1 MYPFNWLTPK
11 TREVIQKIVQ
21 TSDWR
26 RPPSHTHTQTLMP
39 RALRLKTTSCTLSNT
54 KYGWGHGVA
63 ALPYGQYY
71 LQGIIV
77 ATAVHA
83 SGRQGRQIQDTTGVR
98 RYAFFFFFFHSS
110 AACVFLLSLQVFKQK
125 CEEKKLVLRMEN
137 KRLLRRL
144 SHDALGWHNLWHNRH
159 VMTAAYIERA
169 I

>member
-26 RPPSHTHTQTLMP
+26 RPPSHTHTQTLTP

-98 RYAFFFFFFHSS
+98 RYAFFSFSFFLRQHVYFCSHSRYLNKS
-110 AACVFLLSLQVFKQK
+110 AKRRSWCCVWKTNDYCGDYHTMLSGGIIFGIIAML
-125 CEEKKLVLRMEN
+125 
-137 KRLLRRL
+137 
-144 SHDALGWHNLWHNRH
+144 
-159 VMTAAYIERA
+159 
-169 I
+169 